1 LRQDL
6 NDLLARLAGVGVAA
20 ARVVATFSLSAAG
33 TILLDKRHSA
43 WFAKMKLLPCA
54 FAVAAIAAIGRMPA
68 VAQSNPAPPSPPPR
82 ASVIIVNPN
91 DLTRGPPPPP
101 ERPFA
106 PPPPSLM
113 PPMERIAPVAPLAP
127 RIK

>member
-1 LRQDL
+1 
-6 NDLLARLAGVGVAA
+6 
-20 ARVVATFSLSAAG
+20 
-33 TILLDKRHSA
+33 
-43 WFAKMKLLPCA
+43 MKLIPRV
-54 FAVAAIAAIGRMPA
+54 FAVAAAIAAIGRMPA

-113 PPMERIAPVAPLAP
+113 PPMERIAPVAPFAP
-127 RIK
+127 RIE

>member
-1 LRQDL
+1 
-6 NDLLARLAGVGVAA
+6 
-20 ARVVATFSLSAAG
+20 
-33 TILLDKRHSA
+33 
-43 WFAKMKLLPCA
+43 MKLIPCA
-54 FAVAAIAAIGRMPA
+54 FAVAAAIAAIGRMPA

-127 RIK
+127 RIE